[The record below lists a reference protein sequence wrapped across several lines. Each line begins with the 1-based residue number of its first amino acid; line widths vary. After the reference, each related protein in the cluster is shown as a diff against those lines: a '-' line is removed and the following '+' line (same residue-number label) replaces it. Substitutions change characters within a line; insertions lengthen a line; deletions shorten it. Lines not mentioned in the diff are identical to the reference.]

1 MSTAAL
7 LDARITQLESGTEP
21 PLPPARPAAIAANAA
36 ATALTT
42 AAAAWSALVIAHYM
56 PMCAAMLT

>member
-7 LDARITQLESGTEP
+7 LDARITQLETGAEP
-21 PLPPARPAAIAANAA
+21 PLPRARPAAVAASAA
-36 ATALTT
+36 ATSLTA